1 MALDVKICGLKTE
14 ETIGAALDGGATHC
28 GFIFFEKSPRHLEIA
43 QAETLR
49 PAIDG
54 RAQLVAV
61 TVDADDRYLDEIVA
75 RVRPDMLQLHG
86 AETPERVAELKTR
99 HRLPVMKALAI
110 REAGDIAKIDAWREV
125 ADRLLFDAKPPKGS
139 DVPGGHGVAFDWSL
153 LEALDD
159 DVDYMLSG
167 GLNAANIA
175 EALARTRPTGI
186 DASSGV
192 ETAPG
197 VKDTGLI
204 AAFFEAL
211 GRARPADR

>member
-14 ETIGAALDGGATHC
+14 DAIGAALDGGATHC
-28 GFIFFEKSPRHLEIA
+28 GFIFFEKSPRHLEFA
-43 QAETLR
+43 QAKALR
-49 PAIDG
+49 PAIGG

-75 RVRPDMLQLHG
+75 SVRPDMLQLHG
-86 AETPERVAELKTR
+86 AETPERVAELKSR

-110 REAGDIAKIDAWREV
+110 RDAGDMAKIDAYRDV
-125 ADRLLFDAKPPKGS
+125 AERFLFDAKPPKGS
-139 DVPGGHGVAFDWSL
+139 EVPGGHGVAFDWSL

-167 GLNAANIA
+167 GINAANIA

-186 DASSGV
+186 DASSGL

-211 GRARPADR
+211 GKARPAGR